1 MFKFEFRLSVFA
13 DLFDRSIRFSRFA
26 ALRFHIA
33 WCAARGITIRTYDSF
48 VKKILYLLNSST
60 ISTQF
65 VVFSELLDIL
75 VAKFPLLS
83 SSNTLFFNY
92 I

>member
-13 DLFDRSIRFSRFA
+13 DLSIAVSGFQGS
-26 ALRFHIA
+26 LRCDFTLRG
-33 WCAARGITIRTYDSF
+33 ARRGGITIRTYDSF

-65 VVFSELLDIL
+65 VVFSELVRIL
-75 VAKFPLLS
+75 GTKFSLS
-83 SSNTLFFNY
+83 SSSDSLFFNY

>member
-13 DLFDRSIRFSRFA
+13 DLSIAVSGFQG

-65 VVFSELLDIL
+65 VVFSELGRIL
-75 VAKFPLLS
+75 GTKFSLS
-83 SSNTLFFNY
+83 SSSDTLFFNY